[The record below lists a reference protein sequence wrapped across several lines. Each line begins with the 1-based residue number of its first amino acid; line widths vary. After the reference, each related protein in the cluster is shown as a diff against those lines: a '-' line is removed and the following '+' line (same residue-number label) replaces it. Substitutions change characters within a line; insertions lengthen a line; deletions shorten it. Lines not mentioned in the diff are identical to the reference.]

1 MLERMKDLAKE
12 GITMMAVANA
22 MSLSI
27 GRLPCADG
35 KKLPFLHGI
44 SQKLQI
50 ARDLG
55 SSQEKHIWIHIA
67 QFIQRISETYLWD
80 LTTTFL
86 HFCEFG

>member
-35 KKLPFLHGI
+35 KK
-44 SQKLQI
+44 
-50 ARDLG
+50 R
-55 SSQEKHIWIHIA
+55 
-67 QFIQRISETYLWD
+67 
-80 LTTTFL
+80 
-86 HFCEFG
+86 HFCME